1 MKHLF
6 ENYNLAVEKQAN
18 AQREV
23 EDAVNAIV
31 KELQQEVGYV
41 EFTMDTGYPTFY
53 DDTTGRDDL
62 IIAVKYI
69 DEDDEISIIT
79 DSQGCLPGDEESEG
93 EWFSWY
99 LYGDL
104 NYNELVNILK
114 GIANQ
119 E

>member
-6 ENYNLAVEKQAN
+6 ENYNLAVEKQAD

-31 KELQQEVGYV
+31 KELQKERGYV

-53 DDTTGRDDL
+53 DETIGRDL
-62 IIAVKYI
+62 IIAVKYV
-69 DEDDEISIIT
+69 DEDDEIKLIT
-79 DSQGCLPGDEESEG
+79 DSQGCQPGDEESEDK
-93 EWFSWY
+93 WFSWY

-104 NYNELVNILK
+104 NFNELVNMLK
-114 GIANQ
+114 VIANQ